1 MTMNKQETILRMG
14 LLQMARWASAYVEN
28 ETVIPEQP
36 MKELS
41 PEEVAALALMGAILE
56 GQGV

>member
-1 MTMNKQETILRMG
+1 MATTQEHALKIGLRK
-14 LLQMARWASAYVEN
+14 MAEWASAYVEG

-36 MKELS
+36 MEKLA

-56 GQGV
+56 AAKG